1 MCSCS
6 SSCNSSEAPPCAR
19 QGHSPRLEGFVIP
32 CLLMLLQRESAHG
45 YELYEKLS
53 DLPFMKVLPDPSMV
67 YRQLRNMKAEGMVN
81 SELVPGKGGP
91 ARTVYSLTE
100 YGEEYLLS
108 CNTNLKGIRCM
119 IDNYFDS
126 FASQKN
132 EE

>member
-6 SSCNSSEAPPCAR
+6 SSCNSSEAPPCAC